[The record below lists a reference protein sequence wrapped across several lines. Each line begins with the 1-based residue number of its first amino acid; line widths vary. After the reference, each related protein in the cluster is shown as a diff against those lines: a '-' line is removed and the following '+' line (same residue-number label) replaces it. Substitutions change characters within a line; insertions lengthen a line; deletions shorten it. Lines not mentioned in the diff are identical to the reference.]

1 MDCDVWTPVVGG
13 VQLREEHGTGPIIKY
28 HLYSIIDRDIEDWT
42 KKSLETSVVIRHS
55 VSMEDSDGMSELVA
69 LPSGVSE
76 QVWEVLSTSRLFI
89 VLISTEMSVRLYRA
103 AA

>member
-1 MDCDVWTPVVGG
+1 MTELLERDY
-13 VQLREEHGTGPIIKY
+13 EHGTGAIIEY